1 VISRHRLRGR
11 RRFAATRAAGR
22 RAASSGIRV
31 HVAANNVD
39 VARVGFALVGL
50 RSSVGRNRLRRRLR
64 EAVRPLLGRLAGHDV
79 VIVAGIEAAQL
90 GFSDLRDAVEATTA
104 RALGRAGSA
113 DGASTAD
120 NGVMSLTPE
129 VAG

>member
-1 VISRHRLRGR
+1 M
-11 RRFAATRAAGR
+11 
-22 RAASSGIRV
+22 

-39 VARVGFALVGL
+39 VARIGFALVGL

-64 EAVRPLLGRLAGHDV
+64 EAVRPLLGCLAGHDV
-79 VIVAGIEAAQL
+79 VIVAGLEAAQL